1 MMAFLQGLL
10 ASVIR
15 PIIQE
20 ELKELKEFATEG
32 YQQLESYKRHDLE
45 AEQLIKDAE
54 LATTTEEVKAHLRR
68 LRESRAGLPG

>member
-20 ELKELKEFATEG
+20 ELKELKEFAQEQH
-32 YQQLESYKRHDLE
+32 QQLESYKRHDLE
-45 AEQLIKDAE
+45 AEQLIKAAE
-54 LATTTEEVKAHLRR
+54 TATTTEEVKAHLRR
-68 LRESRAGLPG
+68 LRDSRAKLPG

>member
-1 MMAFLQGLL
+1 MIAFLQGLL

-20 ELKELKEFATEG
+20 ELKELKQFAQEQ

-45 AEQLIKDAE
+45 AEELIKAAE

-68 LRESRAGLPG
+68 LRESRARFPG